1 MCDYTCITHLGH
13 MSVFDVFDT
22 ALACRLHIE
31 RSLSN
36 SVSKTGLRHETF
48 FFFYFLATHNFDT
61 VIFVG
66 LVRKATEGCL
76 HKKADRREI

>member
-1 MCDYTCITHLGH
+1 MRDYITHLGH
-13 MSVFDVFDT
+13 LSVFDVFDT
-22 ALACRLHIE
+22 ALACRLHIIE
-31 RSLSN
+31 RSLAN
-36 SVSKTGLRHETF
+36 SGSKTGLRHETF